1 MPSPTCYESSSIWPI
16 PVPSPMR
23 AGKRRPHA
31 GLTAPACGTVAVADA
46 VPDHAT
52 SNVMGSI
59 LYPTVILATMLALQ
73 IPALAQVNPS
83 GVNPSGVNPNGANP
97 GAPPQQT
104 PVPGPPQSQ
113 APPSPPQDADNPRYA
128 FHRIEG
134 GFVRLDLRTGELA
147 SCTPKGADW
156 NCAPGREERAALDRE
171 IARLQRDNAVLKN
184 ALLERGVPLPE
195 GMAPNPPAAG
205 TVRPSTDEPIPRP
218 PQTVPPTATA
228 PAAQDDEI
236 NRVMTAVE
244 KGWRRLVEMVT
255 NLQRD
260 LQKKE

>member
-1 MPSPTCYESSSIWPI
+1 
-16 PVPSPMR
+16 
-23 AGKRRPHA
+23 
-31 GLTAPACGTVAVADA
+31 
-46 VPDHAT
+46 
-52 SNVMGSI
+52 MGSI

-73 IPALAQVNPS
+73 IPALAQVNPDS
-83 GVNPSGVNPNGANP
+83 VNPNGVNP
-97 GAPPQQT
+97 GASPQQT
-104 PVPGPPQSQ
+104 PVPELSQSQ
-113 APPSPPQDADNPRYA
+113 APPSPPQDADNRRYA

-147 SCTPKGADW
+147 SCTPRGTDW
-156 NCAPGREERAALDRE
+156 NCVPGREERAALDRE

-195 GMAPNPPAAG
+195 GMAPNPPTVG
-205 TVRPSTDEPIPRP
+205 TARPSVDEPIPRP
-218 PQTVPPTATA
+218 PQTVPPTA
-228 PAAQDDEI
+228 AATVPQDDEI
-236 NRVMTAVE
+236 DRVMTAVE